1 VSFFAILSGIFEGF
15 HITALVAGLGL
26 LYAIPF
32 ALTFGIFQHFSKGAT
47 RQLVTA
53 IIEFWRSSPVI
64 VLLYAFYYSLPAFG
78 VNLSAVAVGA
88 MVLGLN
94 IGGYGSQSVRAALQ
108 ALDHG
113 QSEAGVALGLERFD
127 VLRYIEL
134 PQAITAMIP
143 TFINQAI
150 QLIKGTA
157 LVSLI
162 TLADMTFHAK
172 QISQM
177 AYNPVGVYSGLL
189 LAYFMVC
196 YPVTIIGRRIE
207 FAFGKGRQKIDE
219 L

>member
-1 VSFFAILSGIFEGF
+1 
-15 HITALVAGLGL
+15 
-26 LYAIPF
+26 
-32 ALTFGIFQHFSKGAT
+32 
-47 RQLVTA
+47 
-53 IIEFWRSSPVI
+53 
-64 VLLYAFYYSLPAFG
+64 
-78 VNLSAVAVGA
+78 
-88 MVLGLN
+88 
-94 IGGYGSQSVRAALQ
+94 
-108 ALDHG
+108 
-113 QSEAGVALGLERFD
+113 
-127 VLRYIEL
+127 L